1 MLSYPN
7 VDGPVAEL
15 MMQTISVIKIQRMSL
30 WVRMVWKDFI
40 KADGFKE
47 GLTNG

>member
-15 MMQTISVIKIQRMSL
+15 MTQTISVIKIKRMSL
-30 WVRMVWKDFI
+30 WVRMVWKDFT
-40 KADGFKE
+40 KVGGFKE
-47 GLTNG
+47 SLTI